1 LRCRLTERMATR
13 SVSVK
18 TTRLI
23 IQTITLAAV
32 LSLTACAGVWADAN
46 QYRKSSELL
55 QKREFDA
62 LVKETEQKQNKLYKH
77 KDRAIKYLDLGMLY
91 HYNGD
96 YAKSNQYLEQAE
108 LTIDDLFTKSVSKAA
123 LSMLLNDNVLEYSGE
138 DYEDIYTN
146 AFKALNYLHLNN
158 FDAAFVE
165 IRRINMKL
173 DLLED
178 KYAKMSENLNASEN
192 RKAEFKAG
200 SNKFYSSALGRYL
213 SMIIY
218 RQEGK
223 IDDAYIDYV
232 KLLEAFETQ
241 PEIYPFDPPPLVNP
255 HEQTGQTLLHVVSHV
270 GRAPRK
276 QSKEINLA
284 TSRDRITFVGIDEDI
299 FPLSIYWPGI
309 DPNLYFKFVMPYLV
323 NEDSEIGRVEVVVD
337 SLVYDLALLEN
348 IGSVAEQT
356 FKVKQPLLLLKNATR
371 TIAKGLAG
379 QMVKQQMKK
388 NNKDLTGDLL
398 SLGTDIALY
407 FSEKADLRSS
417 RYFPNAVLVADIPL
431 APGEYNITVNYY
443 DRFGYLI
450 LSDVKGLVS
459 VSGRKLNLIESW
471 QLQ

>member
-1 LRCRLTERMATR
+1 MKAAKLAEYFLILTT
-13 SVSVK
+13 
-18 TTRLI
+18 
-23 IQTITLAAV
+23 V
-32 LSLTACAGVWADAN
+32 LSVTGCAGVWADAR

-55 QKREFDA
+55 QKRDFDT
-62 LVKETEQKQNKLYKH
+62 LTKETEQKQNKLYKH

-91 HYNGD
+91 HYQGD
-96 YAKSNQYLEQAE
+96 YEKSNQYLEQAE
-108 LTIDDLFTKSVSKAA
+108 LTIEDLFTKSVSKAA

-178 KYAKMSENLNASEN
+178 KYAKMSEGLNASEN
-192 RKAEFKAG
+192 KKAEFKAG
-200 SNKFYSSALGRYL
+200 TNKFYSSALGRYL

-223 IDDAYIDYV
+223 TDDAYVDYV
-232 KLLEAFETQ
+232 KLYEAFETQ

-255 HEQTGQTLLHVVSHV
+255 HEQKGQTLLHVISHV

-284 TSRDRITFVGIDEDI
+284 TGRDRITFVGIDEDI
-299 FPLSIYWPGI
+299 FPLSVYWPGI
-309 DPNLYFKFVMPYLV
+309 DPNLYFKFVMPYMV
-323 NEDSEIGRVEVVVD
+323 IEDSEIGRVEAVVD

-356 FKVKQPLLLLKNATR
+356 FKVKEPLLLLKNATR

-398 SLGTDIALY
+398 ALGTDIALY

-431 APGEYNITVNYY
+431 EPGDYNITVNYY
-443 DRFGYLI
+443 DRFGNLI
-450 LSDVKGLVS
+450 FSDVKGLVS
-459 VSGRKLNLIESW
+459 ISGRKLNLIESW